1 MNTQH
6 TQTWDTTKT
15 VIRGKFIELSG
26 YIKKKMKELSHSQL
40 NSTQECTKTKRCEQ
54 RKEEQMA
61 GNDQPK
67 GGPKLV
73 NQKQKRT
80 IQRINEMKSWFFG
93 KYQQDKP
100 LSPDYL
106 KDRKKYKK

>member
-54 RKEEQMA
+54 RKEE
-61 GNDQPK
+61 
-67 GGPKLV
+67 
-73 NQKQKRT
+73 
-80 IQRINEMKSWFFG
+80 
-93 KYQQDKP
+93 
-100 LSPDYL
+100 
-106 KDRKKYKK
+106 